1 MTTDFGGDGV
11 VGGSAEV
18 FDFDVERAEVGD
30 ESVFEV
36 AAEGVG
42 SGYDFEGTSCG
53 VGGGCGGGLGHGCGK
68 VKGESEK

>member
-53 VGGGCGGGLGHGCGK
+53 GGGGLGHGCGK
-68 VKGESEK
+68 EKGESED